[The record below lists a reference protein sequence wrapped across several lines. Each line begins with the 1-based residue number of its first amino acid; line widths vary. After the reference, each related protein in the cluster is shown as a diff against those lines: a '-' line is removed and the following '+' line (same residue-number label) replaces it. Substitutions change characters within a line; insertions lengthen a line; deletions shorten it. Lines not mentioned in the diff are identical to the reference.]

1 MVSVKSSICGSG
13 LTMTVNVCCWSV
25 VHETPSLVNIGVTVI
40 IISFGSF
47 ARGSVLEA
55 VNVMSESESV
65 TTPLIGFNPIESPAA
80 DHSYVVTPPVL
91 SVVKSITTSSPLQ
104 TSMFGGASIV
114 GVGFT
119 VIVTVNGS
127 PSHSSPLLVYVGV
140 TVIVE
145 TSGEVPEVPIKLGIF
160 PDPEASN
167 PVAVLLFTHS

>member
-1 MVSVKSSICGSG
+1 
-13 LTMTVNVCCWSV
+13 
-25 VHETPSLVNIGVTVI
+25 
-40 IISFGSF
+40 
-47 ARGSVLEA
+47 
-55 VNVMSESESV
+55 MSESESV

-127 PSHSSPLLVYVGV
+127 PSQPSSVLGV
-140 TVIVE
+140 TVYIKSCGDVVPSDKVNSEPGIVAD
-145 TSGEVPEVPIKLGIF
+145 G
-160 PDPEASN
+160 
-167 PVAVLLFTHS
+167 AVLAEPPITSDDESSAITQV